1 MKMEEKK
8 IIFVFTTGLK
18 IPYTLPAMKMLLR
31 EEEVQRK
38 VHQLAR
44 IISRDLGGQEVLLVG
59 VLKGAFIFMADL
71 ARWMR
76 SPVKMDFV
84 RLASYGSGT
93 VSSGKVKIT
102 KDVETSLKGKDVLI
116 VEDIIDTGV
125 TLRYLFRRLKARK
138 PRSLRTVA
146 LLDKPSRRKVRF
158 QADYVGFTIKDLF
171 VVGYGLDW
179 NEEFRNLPGIYV
191 LK

>member
-1 MKMEEKK
+1 MK
-8 IIFVFTTGLK
+8 L
-18 IPYTLPAMKMLLR
+18 LLR

-38 VHQLAR
+38 VRQLAR
-44 IISRDLGGQEVLLVG
+44 KISRDLAGQEVLLVG

-71 ARWMR
+71 ARRMG

-93 VSSGKVKIT
+93 ASSGKVKIT
-102 KDVETSLKGKDVLI
+102 KDLETSVKGKEVLI

-125 TLRYLFRRLKARK
+125 TLQYLFRRLKARK

-146 LLDKPSRRKVRF
+146 LLDKPSRRKVPF
-158 QADYVGFTIKDLF
+158 QPDYVGFTIDNLF
-171 VVGYGLDW
+171 VVGYGLDC
-179 NEEFRNLPGIYV
+179 NEEFRNLREIYV

>member
-1 MKMEEKK
+1 MK
-8 IIFVFTTGLK
+8 L
-18 IPYTLPAMKMLLR
+18 LLR

-38 VHQLAR
+38 VRQLAR
-44 IISRDLGGQEVLLVG
+44 KISSDLAGQEVLLVG

-71 ARWMR
+71 ARRMR

-84 RLASYGSGT
+84 RLASYSSGT
-93 VSSGKVKIT
+93 ISSGKVKIT
-102 KDVETSLKGKDVLI
+102 KDLETSLKGKEVLI

-125 TLRYLFRRLKARK
+125 TLQYLFRRLKARK
-138 PRSLRTVA
+138 PRSLRTVV

-158 QADYVGFTIKDLF
+158 QPDYVGFTISDHF

>member
-1 MKMEEKK
+1 MR
-8 IIFVFTTGLK
+8 L
-18 IPYTLPAMKMLLR
+18 LLR
-31 EEEVQRK
+31 KEEVQRK
-38 VHQLAR
+38 VRQLAR
-44 IISRDLGGQEVLLVG
+44 KISSDLGGKEVLLVG

-71 ARWMR
+71 ARSMA

-84 RLASYGSGT
+84 RLSSYGAGT
-93 VSSGKVKIT
+93 VSSGKVRIT
-102 KDVETSLKGKDVLI
+102 KDLETSLKGKDVLI

-125 TLRYLFRRLKARK
+125 TLQYLFRRLKARK

-158 QADYVGFTIKDLF
+158 QADYVGFTIEDLF
-171 VVGYGLDW
+171 VVGYGLDC